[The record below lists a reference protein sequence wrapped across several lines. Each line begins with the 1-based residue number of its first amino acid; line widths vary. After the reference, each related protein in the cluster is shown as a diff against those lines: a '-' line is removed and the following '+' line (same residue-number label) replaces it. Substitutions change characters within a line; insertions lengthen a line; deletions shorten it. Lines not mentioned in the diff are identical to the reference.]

1 MATSRR
7 SDDGIPGKP
16 VEAWCPIA
24 SDLIA
29 ASVAPKTKSRYER
42 AWQVYMAVLQSQGG
56 AGEFTPLGVL
66 RFKVSQREE
75 GRSLT
80 LVRRQL
86 SAIAFF
92 AGIKGV
98 ADPTKDLRVR
108 RAMRGWERL
117 APRVKDTRRPIDSK
131 RLVDILGVLPQVCW
145 SHYEMQLLRL
155 AYSLAFFGAFRISEL
170 VPSTKMDKQGGM
182 SVEDVV
188 VAAELLQVRVR
199 RSKTDPLGK
208 GVWVQ
213 LRAVQGAGYCPV
225 MLMGRFLQI
234 RPRCDDDRLLV
245 HADGTPLTRFQFT
258 RICKRALELLGE
270 DVAHF
275 TSHSFRIGAA
285 TTAAELGLSSSAI
298 KKMGRWS
305 SSCFERY
312 VRPQL
317 V

>member
-1 MATSRR
+1 MAASRR
-7 SDDGIPGKP
+7 SDDSLPGEP

-24 SDLIA
+24 PDLIA

-42 AWQVYMAVLQSQGG
+42 DWQVYRAVLQSKKGV
-56 AGEFTPLGVL
+56 GEFTPQGVL
-66 RFKVSQREE
+66 SFIVSQKDG
-75 GRSLT
+75 GRSLA

-98 ADPTKDLRVR
+98 TDPTKDLRVR
-108 RAMRGWERL
+108 RAMKGWERL
-117 APRVKDTRRPIDSK
+117 VPGEKDSRRPIDSK
-131 RLVDILGVLPQVCW
+131 RLVNILGALPQVCW
-145 SHYEMQLLRL
+145 SHYEVQLLQL
-155 AYSLAFFGAFRISEL
+155 AYSLAFFGAFRVSEL
-170 VPSTKMDKQGGM
+170 VPNSKMDRQGGIA
-182 SVEDVV
+182 VDDVV
-188 VAAELLQVRVR
+188 MAAGLLQVRVR

-213 LRAVQGAGYCPV
+213 LRASQGAGYCPV
-225 MLMGRFLQI
+225 MLMERFMQM
-234 RPRCDDDRLLV
+234 RPGCEDNRLLV
-245 HADGTPLTRFQFT
+245 HEDGTPLTKFQFT

-270 DVAHF
+270 DIAHF

-285 TTAAELGLSSSAI
+285 TTAAELGLSPGAI
-298 KKMGRWS
+298 KRVGRWNS
-305 SSCFERY
+305 ASFERY